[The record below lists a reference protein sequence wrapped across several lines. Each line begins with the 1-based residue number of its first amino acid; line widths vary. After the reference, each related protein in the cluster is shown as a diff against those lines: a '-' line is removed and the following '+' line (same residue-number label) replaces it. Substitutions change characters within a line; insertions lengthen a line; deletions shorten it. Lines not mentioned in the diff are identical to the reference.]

1 MSIITV
7 DFETYFSQEY
17 GFSKH
22 TTEEYVRDDRFEVI
36 GVAVKVDDGET
47 EWFSGTFDATKEFL
61 MQFDWENSL
70 VLAHNTLFDGAILT
84 WHFGIKPMG
93 WLDTLSM
100 ARATEGVEV
109 GNSLAKL
116 ADRYAIGTKGDDTR
130 WAKGL
135 RRQAFTPQQLAQYGQ
150 YCKND
155 VDLTYTLFGI
165 LKTGF
170 TKKELKLIDLTLR
183 MFTEPSLVL
192 NLPLLEQHLVEVVE
206 RKEKLIAEANAD
218 RETLLSNQK
227 FADALVAL
235 GVEPPRKV
243 SPTTGKVT
251 LALAKND
258 EGFKALA
265 EHPDERVQALVAAR
279 LGTKSTLEE
288 TRTQR
293 FIDIAKRGKL
303 PVPLR
308 YYAAHTGRWGGDDKL
323 NLQNLPSRGKDKN
336 MLKRAIC
343 PPPGYVIVDADSSQI
358 EARIVAWLSGQK
370 DLVKAFEEG
379 RDVYKIMAAQIYN
392 KDVLD
397 VGDSERFV
405 GKTTI
410 LGCFS
415 ADTLV
420 LTSSGWKRIVEVQA
434 TDMLWDGE
442 EWVRHQGVVPQ
453 GVKQTI
459 RALGVDATPEHEI
472 LTEHGWW
479 EWSEVTTNPSLIQSA
494 INKGSLLSLTGSNT
508 SNLPADRRGGTLSYG
523 ARVDGKGRL
532 IDTTSRRDA
541 PQGATPVRSKLL
553 IRLASITGV
562 MKVSSLMKHIERV
575 CLTVSQAVSRAA
587 IDLLVKRIPIMGGGV
602 SLSTNRGV
610 QIESHSYDTLYHCPD
625 GMTPSATS
633 TVPTTEKDTNPET
646 CGSLHVRK
654 MQETN
659 EQRGQCRQRL
669 MTYDIAYAG
678 PRNRYTIA
686 TTVGAFIVHNCGYG
700 MGAQKFQMQL
710 MAFGVWLDIEFC
722 KKILH
727 TYRTGFPHIPK
738 LWDEASQCLHTLAE
752 GELKAAV
759 FGTQEQAVHFIP
771 GVGFE
776 MPSGIPQKYPG
787 IKFSGQTA
795 GFFRDDL
802 EIVYDTRK
810 GVSKI
815 YGGKA
820 VENICQGL
828 ARCVIGEQMLKI
840 AQRYKVVLTV
850 HDAVA
855 CIAPE
860 AEADEAARYVQEC
873 MRWRPKWAETLPL
886 NCEVKVGS
894 SYGDA
899 VKWKG

>member
-1 MSIITV
+1 MSILTV

-36 GVAVKVDDGET
+36 GVAVKIDDEET
-47 EWFSGTFDATKEFL
+47 EWFSGTFEETKNFL

-116 ADRYAIGTKGDDTR
+116 ADRYAVGTKGDDTR

-135 RRQAFTPQQLAQYGQ
+135 RRQAFTPQQLAQYGE

-155 VDLTYTLFGI
+155 VDLTYKLFGI
-165 LKTGF
+165 LKVGF

-183 MFTEPSLVL
+183 MFTEPALVL
-192 NLPLLEQHLVEVVE
+192 DLPLLEQHLGQVVE
-206 RKEKLIAEANAD
+206 RKEKLIAEASAD
-218 RETLLSNQK
+218 RETLLSNPK
-227 FADALVAL
+227 FAERLKAL
-235 GVEPPRKV
+235 GVEPPMKV
-243 SPTTGKVT
+243 SPTTGKAT

-258 EGFKALA
+258 EAFKALA

-288 TRTQR
+288 TRTLR
-293 FIDIAKRGKL
+293 FIEIAKRGKL

-323 NLQNLPSRGKDKN
+323 NLQNLPSRGADKN

-343 PPPGYVIVDADSSQI
+343 PPPGFVIVDADSSQI

-370 DLVKAFEEG
+370 DLVQAFDEG
-379 RDVYKIMAAQIYN
+379 RDVYKIMAAKIYR
-392 KDVLD
+392 KEPEEVTDD
-397 VGDSERFV
+397 ERFV

-410 LGCFS
+410 LG
-415 ADTLV
+415 A
-420 LTSSGWKRIVEVQA
+420 
-434 TDMLWDGE
+434 
-442 EWVRHQGVVPQ
+442 
-453 GVKQTI
+453 
-459 RALGVDATPEHEI
+459 
-472 LTEHGWW
+472 
-479 EWSEVTTNPSLIQSA
+479 
-494 INKGSLLSLTGSNT
+494 
-508 SNLPADRRGGTLSYG
+508 
-523 ARVDGKGRL
+523 
-532 IDTTSRRDA
+532 
-541 PQGATPVRSKLL
+541 
-553 IRLASITGV
+553 
-562 MKVSSLMKHIERV
+562 
-575 CLTVSQAVSRAA
+575 
-587 IDLLVKRIPIMGGGV
+587 
-602 SLSTNRGV
+602 
-610 QIESHSYDTLYHCPD
+610 
-625 GMTPSATS
+625 
-633 TVPTTEKDTNPET
+633 
-646 CGSLHVRK
+646 
-654 MQETN
+654 
-659 EQRGQCRQRL
+659 
-669 MTYDIAYAG
+669 
-678 PRNRYTIA
+678 
-686 TTVGAFIVHNCGYG
+686 GYG
-700 MGAQKFQMQL
+700 MGALKFQMQL
-710 MAFGVWLDIEFC
+710 MTFGVWLDHEFC

-738 LWDEASQCLHTLAE
+738 LWDEAMRCLQTLAE
-752 GELKAAV
+752 GDLKAAK
-759 FGTQEQAVHFIP
+759 FGVQDQAVHFIP

-787 IKFSGQTA
+787 IKYGSETTKFGQ
-795 GFFRDDL
+795 

-810 GVSKI
+810 GATKI

-820 VENICQGL
+820 VENVCQGL

-886 NCEVKVGS
+886 NCEVKVGT
-894 SYGDA
+894 SYGGA